1 MPLPRCRYCRELF
14 TPSRFHPEQAV
25 CSGSACQR
33 QRRTDYH
40 RQRIKDDPSYRAQ
53 CRDSQQKWRDRH
65 PDYMPNYRKSGKNRA
80 ESPLAEP
87 SNSLPRLLE
96 LVKNSAAVKLT
107 SYPAAV
113 WLISSDETVKNI
125 LAHARLI
132 LIEAPP
138 PR

>member
-14 TPSRFHPEQAV
+14 TPSRYHPEQTV

-65 PDYMPNYRKSGKNRA
+65 PDYMPNYRKRRQNRP
-80 ESPLAEP
+80 ETPLAE
-87 SNSLPRLLE
+87 SADSLPRLLE

-125 LAHARLI
+125 LAHAKLV
-132 LIEAPP
+132 LIEAAS